1 MARFLFWWQP
11 ISLVEELM
19 WRVLRMFSI
28 TIYLTSRKVMFTVL
42 GELPEQVA
50 VELPMLFVTIVK
62 VDTSSE
68 YNNLSDR
75 KYQLI
80 ANMSSTLLERFPSR
94 AKNQARS
101 RILREL
107 KSVRGI
113 TTPIIHV
120 VKIKIALEEIQITI
134 KGIEAAIAATTI
146 ATITTIRIVT
156 ITTATITVTIQTT
169 DAVLIVQIVIAM
181 KIDFEQQKDFPF

>member
-134 KGIEAAIAATTI
+134 KGIEAAIAATT
-146 ATITTIRIVT
+146 
-156 ITTATITVTIQTT
+156 TVNAA
-169 DAVLIVQIVIAM
+169 AVVAVAAVVY
-181 KIDFEQQKDFPF
+181 KYDK